1 MEVEKKT
8 MKVPVELLLKLT
20 KHLDTIEL
28 LKCRLV
34 HSSFNCPTH
43 YKNIRSLTC
52 FYYHRQ
58 IKELENLESLV
69 CHSSHD
75 EFDPHFFKYF
85 PRLKF
90 LYFRCAPNH
99 HIQLEEERVRLER
112 NDLKI
117 FYFGKMGREFRENI
131 GWFRWINWSVF
142 DCGNVFAYYYRNEL
156 DKLAPTLPTYSAL
169 HFDQSFLGY
178 DRRFYSPT
186 CRC

>member
-58 IKELENLESLV
+58 IKELENLENLV

-75 EFDPHFFKYF
+75 EFDPHFFKF
-85 PRLKF
+85 QGSSFCTSAALRIITFSWK
-90 LYFRCAPNH
+90 R
-99 HIQLEEERVRLER
+99 
-112 NDLKI
+112 
-117 FYFGKMGREFRENI
+117 REFDWNGTI
-131 GWFRWINWSVF
+131 
-142 DCGNVFAYYYRNEL
+142 
-156 DKLAPTLPTYSAL
+156 
-169 HFDQSFLGY
+169 
-178 DRRFYSPT
+178 
-186 CRC
+186 